1 MGLGEALAHVIKLR
15 TEETCYKN
23 FIRCTAI
30 QDIQTVA
37 MNTVLCHSP
46 TSRPEPRKLSAIFLN
61 CLPIFCQSSLVL
73 WSVGTTGVLASQQVL
88 LRRLGRRG
96 GGRGGLT
103 PTDGMLRLGGGTGAS
118 SDGGEML
125 SVTGIKSG
133 SGVTR
138 RVVSLSMACSWF
150 WVTDGS
156 ALLAA
161 FAPSSAVSLLSVS
174 LSAEKEKKVN
184 EK

>member
-1 MGLGEALAHVIKLR
+1 
-15 TEETCYKN
+15 
-23 FIRCTAI
+23 
-30 QDIQTVA
+30 
-37 MNTVLCHSP
+37 MNTVVCHSP
-46 TSRPEPRKLSAIFLN
+46 TSSPEPRKLSAIFLN

-73 WSVGTTGVLASQQVL
+73 WSVGTTGVLSSQQVL

-96 GGRGGLT
+96 RGRGGLT
-103 PTDGMLRLGGGTGAS
+103 PSDGMPRLGGGTGAS
-118 SDGGEML
+118 SDCAVML
-125 SVTGIKSG
+125 LVTGIKSG

-138 RVVSLSMACSWF
+138 RVVSLSLAWCWF

-161 FAPSSAVSLLSVS
+161 FAPSPAVSLLSVS
-174 LSAEKEKKVN
+174 LSAKEEEEEEKKIN

>member
-1 MGLGEALAHVIKLR
+1 
-15 TEETCYKN
+15 
-23 FIRCTAI
+23 
-30 QDIQTVA
+30 
-37 MNTVLCHSP
+37 MNTVVCNSP

-61 CLPIFCQSSLVL
+61 CLPILCQSSLVL
-73 WSVGTTGVLASQQVL
+73 WSVGTTGVLSSQQVL

-103 PTDGMLRLGGGTGAS
+103 PSDGVTRLGGGIGAS
-118 SDGGEML
+118 DGAEML

-138 RVVSLSMACSWF
+138 RVVSLSMVCCWV

-174 LSAEKEKKVN
+174 RSAKKGKRLMRNNCWAVD
-184 EK
+184 KTIMP

>member
-1 MGLGEALAHVIKLR
+1 MGLGEALAYVIKIR
-15 TEETCYKN
+15 TKEMCYKH
-23 FIRCTAI
+23 FIRCTEI
-30 QDIQTVA
+30 QDIQAVA
-37 MNTVLCHSP
+37 MNTVVCHSP
-46 TSRPEPRKLSAIFLN
+46 TSRPESRKLSAIFLS
-61 CLPIFCQSSLVL
+61 CLPILCQSSLVL
-73 WSVGTTGVLASQQVL
+73 WSVGTTGVLSSQHVL

-103 PTDGMLRLGGGTGAS
+103 PSDGVPRLGGGIGAS
-118 SDGGEML
+118 DGAEML

-138 RVVSLSMACSWF
+138 RVVSLSMVCCWF

-161 FAPSSAVSLLSVS
+161 FAPSPAGSLLSVS
-174 LSAEKEKKVN
+174 LSAKERKQD
-184 EK
+184 

>member
-1 MGLGEALAHVIKLR
+1 M
-15 TEETCYKN
+15 CYKH
-23 FIRCTAI
+23 FIRCTSVP
-30 QDIQTVA
+30 DIQSVT
-37 MNTVLCHSP
+37 MNTVVCNSP

-61 CLPIFCQSSLVL
+61 CFPIFCQSSLVV
-73 WSVGTTGVLASQQVL
+73 WSVGTTGVLSSQQVL

-103 PTDGMLRLGGGTGAS
+103 PSDGVPRLGGGTGAS
-118 SDGGEML
+118 VGAEIL
-125 SVTGIKSG
+125 SITGIKSG

-138 RVVSLSMACSWF
+138 RVVSLSMVCCWF

-161 FAPSSAVSLLSVS
+161 FAPSPAVSLLSVS
-174 LSAEKEKKVN
+174 LSAKK
-184 EK
+184 KKKKKKD